1 MVYLRS
7 KRTETMPT
15 DCIPFRETNYFSSL
29 ICDYLD
35 ENDDLK
41 SFYNRFPTLEN
52 FKAQITEKERS
63 FSLETREVLV
73 DSLKAQYAAVDI
85 SEATRHNIESLSEAT
100 TFTITTGHQL
110 NLFTGP
116 LYFFYKIISTIN
128 LCTQLQVKY
137 PKHHFVPVY
146 WMATEDH
153 DFEEINYFNFK
164 GRKVQWPREASGA
177 VGELGLEGLDVVFEV
192 FSQQLNTSTNAKT
205 LKHLFHAA
213 YLKHENLADAMR
225 FLVNSLFKDYG
236 LVILDGNDAALK
248 RLFLPFVK
256 NDIVDQVAFNK
267 VTEANSQLNSLK
279 GNYKIQVN
287 PRAINMFYITKGIRE
302 RIVKTED
309 TYTVLNTSTSWNE
322 TELLQEL
329 DEYPERF
336 SPNVIMRPLFQEVI
350 LPNLCYIGGGGELA
364 YWLQLR
370 SNFEAQGVVFPMLLL
385 RNSVVIVTQ
394 KQEDKLS
401 KLKVPINDLFLKQND
416 LRTKITKQISDIDI
430 DFSTQKA
437 HLESQFEA
445 LYVIAEQTDPSFLGA
460 VKAQEM
466 KQIKGLEHLESRL
479 LKAQKRQCSDH
490 LERITALQNILF
502 PGQSLQERN
511 MNFSE
516 FYLEYGAD
524 FVPKLIANL
533 KPLEGVFTV
542 LTL

>member
-1 MVYLRS
+1 
-7 KRTETMPT
+7 MPT
-15 DCIPFRETNYFSSL
+15 DCIPFRDTNYFSSL

-41 SFYNRFPTLEN
+41 SFYNRFPKLEN
-52 FKAQITEKERS
+52 FKAQIAEKERS
-63 FSLETREVLV
+63 FSSETRQILVNSLKSQYALV
-73 DSLKAQYAAVDI
+73 DTSEGTQY
-85 SEATRHNIESLSEAT
+85 NIESLSEAT

-128 LCTQLQVKY
+128 LCTQLKAKY

-164 GRKVQWPREASGA
+164 GRKVQWPRDASGA
-177 VGELGLEGLDVVFEV
+177 VGELGLEGLDAVFEV
-192 FSQQLNTSTNAKT
+192 FSQQLNTSANAQT
-205 LKHLFHAA
+205 LKHLFHTA
-213 YLKHENLADAMR
+213 YLKHKNLADAMR
-225 FLVNSLFKDYG
+225 FLVNTLFKDYG
-236 LVILDGNDAALK
+236 LVIIDGNDSALK
-248 RLFLPFVK
+248 RVFSPYVK
-256 NDIVDQVAFNK
+256 NDVVDQTAFDK
-267 VTEANSQLNSLK
+267 VTEANAHLNRLK

-287 PRAINMFYITKGIRE
+287 PRAINMFYIIEGVRE
-302 RIVKTED
+302 RIIETDGE
-309 TYTVLNTSTSWNE
+309 YTVLNTTISWNE

-329 DEYPERF
+329 DAYPERF

-364 YWLQLR
+364 YWLQLK

-394 KQEDKLS
+394 KQDDKLS
-401 KLKVPINDLFLKQND
+401 KLNVSINDLFLKQND
-416 LRTKITKQISDIDI
+416 LRTKITKQISEIDI

-437 HLESQFEA
+437 HLESQFEGMYA
-445 LYVIAEQTDPSFLGA
+445 LAEQTDPSFLGA
-460 VKAQEM
+460 VKAQEI

-479 LKAQKRQCSDH
+479 LKAQKRKSSDH
-490 LERITALQNILF
+490 LERITALQNAIF

-524 FVPKLIANL
+524 FVPKLIVNL
-533 KPLEGVFTV
+533 QPLKGDFTI
-542 LTL
+542 LTV